1 RAHPG
6 HPHPEEETM
15 NLSGRVVIITGGGS
29 GIGRAA
35 ARRFARR
42 RAVLH
47 LVDLD
52 AAAVEAAALECASL
66 GARAH
71 FHVADCRDAGAMERV
86 AAAVLERDAL
96 VDVVFLNAGVGYGGP
111 MARMTLDEWRLVLDT
126 NLYGVVHGLHAFL
139 PAMLGKP
146 SRGHV
151 LITASMLG
159 LFALPGA
166 GAYAASK
173 HALVGLAESLRAELG
188 PAGLEVT
195 ALCPGLIASN
205 IIKNARVGGVGL
217 DRALVERWWARRG
230 AAPDAV
236 ARIAVE
242 CVEKRRGGVRVAK
255 PTGSVL
261 WLLRRY
267 APPLYERALAGA
279 AAAMARLDQRRSAGA
294 SRPRA
299 AG

>member
-1 RAHPG
+1 MR
-6 HPHPEEETM
+6 
-15 NLSGRVVIITGGGS
+15 LRDRVVVITGAGS
-29 GIGRAA
+29 GIGRASA
-35 ARRFARR
+35 LRFAERG
-42 RAVLH
+42 AALH
-47 LVDLD
+47 LVDID
-52 AAAVEAAALECASL
+52 RERVGSAALECERA
-66 GARAH
+66 GARSAW
-71 FHVADCRDAGAMERV
+71 HVADCRDPEAM
-86 AAAVLERDAL
+86 AAVARAVSQRDAT
-96 VDVVFLNAGVGYGGP
+96 VDVLFLNAGVGYGGP

-139 PAMLGKP
+139 PAMLGTP
-146 SRGHV
+146 GRGHV

-173 HALVGLAESLRAELG
+173 HALVGLAESLRAELR

-205 IIKNARVGGVGL
+205 IIKNARVGGVGI

-230 AAPDAV
+230 DAPDAV

-255 PTGSVL
+255 PTGSAL

-279 AAAMARLDQRRSAGA
+279 AAAMARLDRRRPDGASRPRPDGA